1 MKYEIYLDEKNYQ
14 MADTI
19 LQDEGLN
26 MSIAINMFLKRVIK
40 ENSIGFIFS
49 KANQSFNEDL
59 TLTPLN
65 DFNTKIIKN
74 YSYNSDI
81 ITMTKNIAKRLFNEK
96 GYNIGNIYTFA
107 SENER
112 SHVFWANP
120 SYLVLNKN
128 WFLILNDKSKR
139 ILSLFEIPAGEIKR
153 YELVMRSDNQNL
165 IDLQIAYN
173 DPTFTDNRSHIS
185 FKPYFVDKITY

>member
-59 TLTPLN
+59 TLTAPN
-65 DFNTKIIKN
+65 DINTKIIKN
-74 YSYNSDI
+74 HSYNSDI

-96 GYNIGNIYTFA
+96 GYNIGDIYTFA